1 MSGLSGGSAN
11 DSVQTAAT
19 GSNFTILNTRVCRRV
34 HIFNDTGADL
44 EVQQDG
50 GGVAVPVYAGTY
62 FTFNGIENS
71 NQLAVRR
78 KDQANTQVTVKYRW
92 EYR

>member
-1 MSGLSGGSAN
+1 MSAGSAN
-11 DSVQTAAT
+11 DSIQTAAT
-19 GSNFTILNTRVCRRV
+19 GSNFTALNTRVCRRV
-34 HIFNDTGADL
+34 FIVNDTGSDL

-50 GGVAVPVYAGTY
+50 AGVALPIFSGTERQ
-62 FTFNGIENS
+62 FQGIQNA

-78 KDQANTQVTVKYRW
+78 VDQSNTQLTVKYRW